1 MIVYAGAIAL
11 QKIKSKM
18 ITSRHLAL
26 SSLCLKFILYIM
38 ECIEKRV
45 EVLDGDKLRQSIEE
59 HFDIIIKKLNQIIIF
74 KSNSAK
80 ADINLK
86 NTPSKGT

>member
-1 MIVYAGAIAL
+1 
-11 QKIKSKM
+11 
-18 ITSRHLAL
+18 
-26 SSLCLKFILYIM
+26 M